1 MATLFSRSLPKTLIL
16 GSTFS
21 RSFLAATG
29 AAVSA
34 SSRSSF
40 SLLRRL
46 RPLAAIIA
54 ADFGFLSS
62 ATSVRYFSTSDDP
75 KPNGPPT
82 FSDDGCDFKHWLV
95 VMDLRGAELTRD
107 EMINIYI
114 KTLAMV
120 VGSEEEARMKMYSV
134 STKFFFSFG
143 CLVSE
148 ELSHKIKELPK
159 VLWVIPDSYTDIE
172 NKNYGGEPF
181 INGQA
186 VPYDPKYHRSYYERN
201 NRQPCITCKRRFG

>member
-1 MATLFSRSLPKTLIL
+1 M
-16 GSTFS
+16 
-21 RSFLAATG
+21 
-29 AAVSA
+29 
-34 SSRSSF
+34 
-40 SLLRRL
+40 
-46 RPLAAIIA
+46 
-54 ADFGFLSS
+54 
-62 ATSVRYFSTSDDP
+62 
-75 KPNGPPT
+75 NGIPGH
-82 FSDDGCDFKHWLV
+82 DC
-95 VMDLRGAELTRD
+95 
-107 EMINIYI
+107 
-114 KTLAMV
+114 
-120 VGSEEEARMKMYSV
+120 EEEARMKMYSV

-201 NRQPCITCKRRFG
+201 NRKPCISCKQRFG